1 MERST
6 WPLSRVSEIHFG
18 NRDAALRLNHKC
30 LLLAAWTLVVR
41 RNPGTLLHQRKLV
54 KEASRLVLTRNAREA
69 NIVSSLPVG
78 YEGGAKAGW

>member
-6 WPLSRVSEIHFG
+6 WPLSRVSETHFG
-18 NRDAALRLNHKC
+18 NRDAALNHKC
-30 LLLAAWTLVVR
+30 LLAVWKFVVH
-41 RNPGTLLHQRKLV
+41 RNPKALLHQPKLV

-78 YEGGAKAGW
+78 YEGGAKGGW